1 MWIVL
6 GNTEERFLFLLML
19 LMRWMTLTKCKESSN
34 SNDDDMQMAT
44 GWPLPSAQNHHHH
57 RHHHHYHHHHHP
69 SWETEGKC
77 PNDSPLSNLF
87 HKREDKVFLSLI
99 SSCMILIFV
108 PITAPVSPIVWSFS
122 PKAVCDPRR
131 IWSFRLFCSK
141 PLLHIELCVNP
152 PLFRPAAKWQG
163 FAKTPQT
170 SSSSED
176 DLHKIYKVADFLSH
190 CQLCPIVGAL

>member
-1 MWIVL
+1 
-6 GNTEERFLFLLML
+6 ML

-44 GWPLPSAQNHHHH
+44 GWPPPSADIIIIIVIIIIIIQVEK
-57 RHHHHYHHHHHP
+57 P
-69 SWETEGKC
+69 KC

-87 HKREDKVFLSLI
+87 HKREDKVFPSLI

-131 IWSFRLFCSK
+131 IWSFRLFCCFAPNLCCISSFVSI
-141 PLLHIELCVNP
+141 LLFSVQLQNDKALQKHH
-152 PLFRPAAKWQG
+152 KH
-163 FAKTPQT
+163 
-170 SSSSED
+170 
-176 DLHKIYKVADFLSH
+176 LHLLKM
-190 CQLCPIVGAL
+190 IVTKRWLTF

>member
-1 MWIVL
+1 
-6 GNTEERFLFLLML
+6 ML

-34 SNDDDMQMAT
+34 SNDDDMQMAI
-44 GWPLPSAQNHHHH
+44 GWPLPSAQN
-57 RHHHHYHHHHHP
+57 HHHYHHHHHP

-131 IWSFRLFCSK
+131 IWSFRLFCCFAPNLCCISSFVSI
-141 PLLHIELCVNP
+141 LLFSVQLQNDKALQKHH
-152 PLFRPAAKWQG
+152 KH
-163 FAKTPQT
+163 
-170 SSSSED
+170 
-176 DLHKIYKVADFLSH
+176 LHLLKIIFTKFIRWLTF
-190 CQLCPIVGAL
+190 

>member
-1 MWIVL
+1 
-6 GNTEERFLFLLML
+6 ML

-57 RHHHHYHHHHHP
+57 HHHRHHHHHHHP

-108 PITAPVSPIVWSFS
+108 PITAPVNRLEFFAKGSLRSKENLELP
-122 PKAVCDPRR
+122 AVL
-131 IWSFRLFCSK
+131 LFCSK
-141 PLLHIELCVNP
+141 PLLHIEPSVNP

-163 FAKTPQT
+163 FAKTAQT